1 MQKLPLVILKNAI
14 YKPTWDLQEDILA
27 HNLLIKKENKGKEIP
42 DATLSTLLLCEHSP
56 VYTLGKSGK
65 LENLLLS
72 KEQLKEKGIDYW
84 HINRG
89 GDITYHG
96 PGQITG
102 YPIFDLESFKPSAAW
117 FIETM
122 EDAIMD
128 CLLEFGIKAQ
138 RIEGL
143 TGVWIKGKTEAE
155 DRKICAIGVKMSR
168 WVSIHGFALNVDTNL
183 NYFNNIVPCGIDDKG
198 VTTMSK
204 ELEHTIS
211 IDEVIPVLTTCF
223 ERRFNIQFNNITLDS
238 LKQMIGS

>member
-1 MQKLPLVILKNAI
+1 MQKLPLIILKKAI
-14 YKPTWDLQEDILA
+14 YKPTWDLQEQILA
-27 HNLLIKKENKGKEIP
+27 HNLAIKKENKGKEKPKPTI
-42 DATLSTLLLCEHSP
+42 STLMLCEHNP

-65 LENLLLS
+65 LVNLLLT
-72 KEQLKEKGIDYW
+72 KEQLKAKKIDYW

-102 YPIFDLESFKPSAAW
+102 YPIFDLEIFRPSASW

-122 EDAIMD
+122 EDAIID

-138 RIEGL
+138 RIDGL
-143 TGVWIKGKTEAE
+143 TGVWIKGASEAE

-183 NYFNNIVPCGIDDKG
+183 NYYNHIVPCGIDDKG
-198 VTTMSK
+198 VTSISK
-204 ELEHTIS
+204 ELGKKVS
-211 IDEVIPVLTTCF
+211 IDDVIPVLYKCF
-223 ERRFNIQFNNITLDS
+223 EQRFKIQFNNITLDG
-238 LKQMIGS
+238 LNQLLGG